1 MFQAFGALI
10 GSVTRCIMYT
20 YYFRTSIGFDIQSK
34 KLVTLVQI
42 AQLLLCLGH
51 AAIALRQEEILPR
64 PYAWAQLVY
73 QLQMI
78 LLMIMFY
85 RRCYLG
91 TSISQDVFNRRPVDN
106 MKSRKASGHERRKV
120 ILLPRM
126 TPSTYL

>member
-73 QLQMI
+73 QLQVQNLSVFI
-78 LLMIMFY
+78 LTFF
-85 RRCYLG
+85 RRG
-91 TSISQDVFNRRPVDN
+91 S
-106 MKSRKASGHERRKV
+106 
-120 ILLPRM
+120 
-126 TPSTYL
+126 STRQKQTEYD